1 MSRLLL
7 LQHNSFVGKVR
18 SLLPSARSPD
28 TPGHTI
34 AFKIVAASSSRYGVG
49 MRARR
54 VLDPYVLGRK
64 LRLRSFR
71 SVLIGKATI
80 EAWVVRRRRLRGGI
94 FFFFFM
100 GSPFIDYFMERQCLL
115 RTRSMPRPSKGPVFP
130 SFQFLVKKAKLLLLL
145 SPSLLSYWERWG
157 RFCLFSFVSF
167 LPSWPTQTHALSIP
181 CYHIK
186 TSCWFSFIRST
197 GLLVCRGNRQRISAR
212 QSRSISSSSSSSS
225 SSISS
230 SFSFRRCIP
239 SYSFARQPSPRAFG
253 TLFAP
258 VFLPSGNK
266 KRKGAKRVGGRRRRR
281 H

>member
-94 FFFFFM
+94 FSSSLWALRSLTILWSTSAYYVQDPCPVPQRARFSRLFNFWLKRR
-100 GSPFIDYFMERQCLL
+100 SCCCCCRHRCCRIERDGAGFVCFRL
-115 RTRSMPRPSKGPVFP
+115 FP
-130 SFQFLVKKAKLLLLL
+130 SYRAGRHRHMHYRSLVITSRPAAGFLSSVRRACSCAEATASGFLRDNLA
-145 SPSLLSYWERWG
+145 PSLHHL
-157 RFCLFSFVSF
+157 
-167 LPSWPTQTHALSIP
+167 
-181 CYHIK
+181 
-186 TSCWFSFIRST
+186 
-197 GLLVCRGNRQRISAR
+197 
-212 QSRSISSSSSSSS
+212 
-225 SSISS
+225 
-230 SFSFRRCIP
+230 
-239 SYSFARQPSPRAFG
+239 
-253 TLFAP
+253 
-258 VFLPSGNK
+258 
-266 KRKGAKRVGGRRRRR
+266 RRRRR
-281 H
+281 QFPLLFPSVDVFRLILSLVSQVPVHLARYLPPSFFPPVTRRGKEPNE

>member
-1 MSRLLL
+1 M
-7 LQHNSFVGKVR
+7 
-18 SLLPSARSPD
+18 
-28 TPGHTI
+28 
-34 AFKIVAASSSRYGVG
+34 
-49 MRARR
+49 
-54 VLDPYVLGRK
+54 
-64 LRLRSFR
+64 
-71 SVLIGKATI
+71 
-80 EAWVVRRRRLRGGI
+80 VRRRRLRGGI
-94 FFFFFM
+94 FSSSLWALRSLTILWSTSAYYVQDPCSVPQRARFSRLFNFWLKRR
-100 GSPFIDYFMERQCLL
+100 SCCCCCRHRCCRIERD
-115 RTRSMPRPSKGPVFP
+115 G
-130 SFQFLVKKAKLLLLL
+130 A
-145 SPSLLSYWERWG
+145 G
-157 RFCLFSFVSF
+157 FCLFSFVSF